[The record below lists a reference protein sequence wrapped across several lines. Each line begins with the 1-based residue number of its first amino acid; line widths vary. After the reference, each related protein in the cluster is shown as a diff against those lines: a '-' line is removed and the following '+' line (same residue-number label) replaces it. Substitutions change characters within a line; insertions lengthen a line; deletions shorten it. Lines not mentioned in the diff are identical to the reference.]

1 MWAEASPIVELCC
14 QCTAVLQVQHLLLFL
29 LVMHTICG
37 MLQAHKENSPECL
50 TVTHY
55 IDLKEKGLVLMRGEY
70 DRDVLVSMTGEPIN
84 NNFTPLLSCA
94 ELNTADSQ
102 SILKD
107 KPKMQ

>member
-1 MWAEASPIVELCC
+1 
-14 QCTAVLQVQHLLLFL
+14 
-29 LVMHTICG
+29 
-37 MLQAHKENSPECL
+37 
-50 TVTHY
+50 
-55 IDLKEKGLVLMRGEY
+55 MRGEY

-107 KPKMQ
+107 KPKMQWTDPCTKWEAGKFCQHRPWLKKTQNSIQR